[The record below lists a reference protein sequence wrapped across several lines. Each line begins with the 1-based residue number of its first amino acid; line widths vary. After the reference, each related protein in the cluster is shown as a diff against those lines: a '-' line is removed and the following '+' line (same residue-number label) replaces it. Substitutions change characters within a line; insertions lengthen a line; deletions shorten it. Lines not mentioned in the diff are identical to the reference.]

1 MSAGDSLGVSSLT
14 EFSTQES
21 RWIFYLS
28 QIFTDEQKPF
38 CERLELTNA
47 CRQATDITEFTA
59 NVSYNALCFR
69 LRARTFAASPP
80 TPLRME
86 RGVITEIPLHVLQMF
101 SGPSP
106 IISRPKGVTSHTTP
120 LSIRRGAG
128 GEASVTSVCR
138 RRSVCSKRA
147 PKGSVNSVHS
157 VRDKTLHA
165 SCKQP
170 TRGNLTYNYPLCDA
184 GVRGESN

>member
-1 MSAGDSLGVSSLT
+1 MGVSSLT